1 MRDANIFW
9 PKYREKPEHQTHN
22 SRSWLPLRRE
32 QRGWDEEGFRWTLKV
47 MVGLPWWLSVKES
60 ANQRRRHRF
69 NPWSRKKPHAK
80 EQRSP
85 CATTTEPMLWSPW
98 AATTEAQA
106 RCSPCSTRE
115 ATATRSP
122 LPATKS
128 GPHLP
133 QLEKSPCSNK
143 DPAPSKVNQL
153 LAKLFLKV
161 MVIFFFPKLGGE
173 YTDIHCQWGWNSG
186 RSDNH

>member
-1 MRDANIFW
+1 M
-9 PKYREKPEHQTHN
+9 
-22 SRSWLPLRRE
+22 LPR
-32 QRGWDEEGFRWTLKV
+32 
-47 MVGLPWWLSVKES
+47 WLSGKES
-60 ANQRRRHRF
+60 TWLCRRYVFNQW
-69 NPWSRKKPHAK
+69 PGKIPDTTD
-80 EQRSP
+80 QLSP
-85 CATTTEPMLWSPW
+85 NATTTEPVLWSPW

-143 DPAPSKVNQL
+143 DPAPSKVNKL